1 MTRSQTIR
9 LTWLAGC
16 SMAVASPALA
26 QSVARTVPETLS
38 LTPEEKA
45 DIVEHQTEA
54 SVDAARAG
62 LAGGGSGQKIHGEIG
77 TSIGNHGMRD
87 VYGTAAI
94 PLGDH
99 AGAIVSFEDGRYGT
113 HR

>member
-62 LAGGGSGQKIHGEIG
+62 LAGGGSGQQIHGEIG
-77 TSIGNHGMRD
+77 TSIGNHGMHD
-87 VYGTAAI
+87 VYGAAAI

-99 AGAIVSFEDGRYGT
+99 AGATVSFEDGRYGT
-113 HR
+113 HH